1 MENLLKVG
9 LIDKEFRTG
18 FPGEEILDSAKENE
32 AELIVMG
39 TTGDSS
45 RIKKWFGSVSTK
57 IMNDA
62 KIPVLLVPDGAR
74 YQGVANIMFA
84 FDDIRLDL
92 AVVDQLVNFA
102 DTFGAKIHLVH
113 MQDEKNQDPGF
124 YLQEQVKD
132 KYDADKIELV
142 SLYDKDVVSAL
153 SDYAKWNAIDVI
165 AMATEQRSFF
175 NNVFHDSVTKKMS
188 MHSDVPLLILKG
200 E

>member
-1 MENLLKVG
+1 
-9 LIDKEFRTG
+9 
-18 FPGEEILDSAKENE
+18 
-32 AELIVMG
+32 
-39 TTGDSS
+39 
-45 RIKKWFGSVSTK
+45 
-57 IMNDA
+57 
-62 KIPVLLVPDGAR
+62 
-74 YQGVANIMFA
+74 
-84 FDDIRLDL
+84 
-92 AVVDQLVNFA
+92 
-102 DTFGAKIHLVH
+102 